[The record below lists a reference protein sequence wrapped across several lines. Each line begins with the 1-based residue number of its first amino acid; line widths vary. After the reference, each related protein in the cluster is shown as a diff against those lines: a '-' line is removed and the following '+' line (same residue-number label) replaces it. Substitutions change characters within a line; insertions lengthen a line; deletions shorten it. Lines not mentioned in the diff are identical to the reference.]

1 MWLGCKEDFCVMDF
15 NKFQLDQTHTLFI
28 SNLRIY
34 RKVQLDW
41 SLDLLSGARLGKF
54 LSNPKHVGAKV
65 SLYIQMG
72 VLGPNG

>member
-1 MWLGCKEDFCVMDF
+1 MTLSVVRLQRRFLVMDF

-41 SLDLLSGARLGKF
+41 SLDLLSGAGSGKIF
-54 LSNPKHVGAKV
+54 K
-65 SLYIQMG
+65 
-72 VLGPNG
+72 